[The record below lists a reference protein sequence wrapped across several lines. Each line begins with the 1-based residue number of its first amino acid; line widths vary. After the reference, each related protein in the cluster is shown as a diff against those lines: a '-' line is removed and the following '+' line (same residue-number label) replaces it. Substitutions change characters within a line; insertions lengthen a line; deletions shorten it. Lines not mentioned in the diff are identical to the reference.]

1 MDSTNDK
8 LKVVIVDD
16 EKHGRELL
24 KKLISLVSDDFDV
37 IGEADSVESGIDVI
51 EHFAPDLVFLDIALA
66 DRTAFEILEH
76 FDEIRFSVI
85 FATAYN
91 YYAIKAIKFSA
102 LDYLVKPID
111 PDELRNALDKAKAKH
126 KNNSENLPARLNL
139 ALSLTKKQKPDKIA
153 LPTNVGYN
161 FIALDDIIFC
171 SAENNYTLFHL
182 VNKSSFLTCH
192 TLKEYE
198 ELLEENDFFRIHN
211 SFLINMHHVQ
221 SYIKGKGGFVLMK
234 DGTQIEVSQ
243 RKKEQFLKH
252 FTKI

>member
-1 MDSTNDK
+1 MDLINNK

-24 KKLISLVSDDFDV
+24 KKLISLISDDFMI
-37 IGEADSVESGIDVI
+37 IGEADSVESGIEKI
-51 EHFAPDLVFLDIALA
+51 EGTSPDLVFLDIALA

-76 FDEIRFSVI
+76 FHEIKFSVV

-111 PDELRNALDKAKAKH
+111 PEELKNTLDKAKARH
-126 KNNSENLPARLNL
+126 KNTENLNGRINL
-139 ALSLTKKQKPDKIA
+139 AQSLSKKQKPDKIA
-153 LPTNVGYN
+153 LPTNMGYN
-161 FIALDDIIFC
+161 FIDLNEIMFC
-171 SAENNYTLFHL
+171 SAENNYTKFHL

-192 TLKEYE
+192 TLGEYE
-198 ELLEENDFFRIHN
+198 ELLGDNDFFRIHN

-234 DGTQIEVSQ
+234 DGTQIEVSI
-243 RKKEQFLKH
+243 RKKDQFLKH
-252 FTKI
+252 FTKL